1 MNERTLRVLE
11 FDKVREM
18 LAEQASSSLGQ
29 ERARRLRPHTDK
41 ARIQRWLDET
51 SEARR
56 VMETAGSWPLGGLQ
70 DIRPALH
77 QAAIGGI
84 LEAAELRRVGDL
96 VRCARR
102 VADFLSRQ
110 RNVPLLQSLLQPLDP
125 CPGLLEEI
133 ERCLDEDS
141 QVRDTASP
149 ELQRLRRRLR
159 TLKDSI
165 YEKAQQILAAP
176 EYARMIQDFLLTSRD
191 GRVCIPIKSEFQTRF
206 PGLVHDTSASGATVF
221 MEPEPLVVLGNQ
233 LRQTEGEE
241 QAEVERIL
249 RALTEQV
256 GAHAEALQANL
267 TRLSILDF
275 IVAKARLSVALEAVS
290 PQLNSNGFL
299 DLRQARHPLLIRQAG
314 EGTAVVPIDLQ
325 LGREF
330 HTLIITGPNTG
341 GKTVAL
347 KTVGLLTLMAQSGL
361 HVPAAPGT
369 ELAVFQQVFAD
380 IGDEQSLEQSL
391 STFSSHLGEIAGIV
405 RSVQRNALVL
415 LDEIGAGT
423 DPAEGA
429 ALARALLQ
437 YLHQRGVRTIATT
450 HYSELKTFASTEPG
464 IENARV
470 EFDGETLRPT
480 YRLRIGMPGS
490 SHAFTIAERLG
501 LPRSILTVAQSFL
514 PRDKARADEFIVRM
528 EQTQQRL
535 DHELSVAARESRTLE
550 ELRRELQAE
559 LQRQREM
566 IRQIQQ
572 QAQEEAQ
579 ALVQQAYEEARRI
592 LADLRRQQ
600 REGKATEAA
609 RQRLRELQA
618 TVAEFTPSPA
628 LPVAPPPS
636 EVPSRESPS
645 EAVVWTSASASPELH
660 PGDPVRVG
668 KLNQNG
674 TVLHLPTPEEVEVQV
689 GSLRLI
695 LPRREVVPLEPPA
708 APSPGAE
715 PLTPAASL
723 PLQIEKSFGVPDEI
737 HLLGMTV
744 EEALLA
750 LDKYL
755 DDVFLSGRPTVRII
769 HGKGTGALREAVRRY
784 LRHHPYVASF
794 GNAQA
799 IEGGIGATVVEL
811 RTE

>member
-29 ERARRLRPHTDK
+29 ERARRLRPHTDRT
-41 ARIQRWLDET
+41 RIQQWLDET

-56 VMETAGSWPLGGLQ
+56 VLETAGSWPLGGLH
-70 DIRPALH
+70 DLRPTLR
-77 QAAIGGI
+77 QAAIGGT

-102 VADFLSRQ
+102 VADFLSQ
-110 RNVPLLQSLLQPLDP
+110 QENVPLLQSLLQPLDP

-133 ERCLDEDS
+133 ERCLDEDG

-149 ELQRLRRRLR
+149 ELQRLRRRIR
-159 TLKDSI
+159 TLNDAI
-165 YEKAQQILAAP
+165 YEKAQQVLAAP
-176 EYARMIQDFLLTSRD
+176 EYARMIQDFLLTSRN
-191 GRVCIPIKSEFQTRF
+191 GRVCIPVKSEFQSRF
-206 PGLVHDTSASGATVF
+206 PGLVHDVSASGATVF
-221 MEPEPLVVLGNQ
+221 MEPAPLVLLGNQ

-249 RALTEQV
+249 HSLTEQV
-256 GAHAEALQANL
+256 GAHAEALNANL

-275 IVAKARLSVALEAVS
+275 VVAKARLSLALEAVS
-290 PQLNSNGFL
+290 PRLNSNGFL

-314 EGTAVVPIDLQ
+314 EGTEVVPIDLR

-330 HTLIITGPNTG
+330 NTLVITGPNTG

-347 KTVGLLTLMAQSGL
+347 KTAGLLTLMAQSGL

-369 ELAVFQQVFAD
+369 EIAVFEQVFAD

-391 STFSSHLGEIAGIV
+391 STFSSHLGEIVRIV
-405 RSVQRNALVL
+405 RSVRRNALVL

-423 DPAEGA
+423 DPAEGS

-437 YLHQRGVRTIATT
+437 HLHQRGVRTIATT

-470 EFDGETLRPT
+470 EFDVETLRPT
-480 YRLRIGMPGS
+480 YRLQIGMPGS

-501 LPRSILTVAQSFL
+501 LPRSILATARSFL
-514 PRDKARADEFIVRM
+514 PSDKVRADEFIARM
-528 EQTQQRL
+528 EQTQQQL
-535 DHELSVAARESRTLE
+535 DHELSVAAQESQTLE
-550 ELRRELQAE
+550 ELRRKLQAE
-559 LQRQREM
+559 LERQQDME
-566 IRQIQQ
+566 RQIKQ

-579 ALVQQAYEEARRI
+579 ALIRQAQEEARRI
-592 LADLRRQQ
+592 LVELRRQQ

-618 TVAEFTPSPA
+618 TVDHVTPPTTPPA
-628 LPVAPPPS
+628 APS
-636 EVPSRESPS
+636 EVPSRPGPS
-645 EAVVWTSASASPELH
+645 EAAFWTSASASPELH
-660 PGDPVRVG
+660 PGDQVRVG

-674 TVLHLPTPEEVEVQV
+674 TVLNLPTPEEVEVQV

-695 LPRREVVPLEPPA
+695 LPRREVVPLQPSE
-708 APSPGAE
+708 APSPAPE
-715 PLTPAASL
+715 PLMPAASL

-744 EEALLA
+744 EEALLT

-799 IEGGIGATVVEL
+799 VEGGIGATIVEL